1 MKALTPA
8 QRIAHFLG
16 EDMMNVVF
24 VTMAIERYVAEV
36 EQIDATKDDRRL
48 ISARLLKDIAQDWK
62 NGN

>member
-36 EQIDATKDDRRL
+36 EQLDATKDDRRL
-48 ISARLLKDIAQDWK
+48 ISASLLKDIAEDWK
-62 NGN
+62 NGK